1 MDGDIATVTPNHRST
16 IMTLDQLLELLDEIE
31 RINQDETPYTFPQA
45 ITQTVIDDIATAR
58 KHERIKLADAEAKRL
73 RDEDPIVYVDDDG
86 ICH

>member
-1 MDGDIATVTPNHRST
+1 
-16 IMTLDQLLELLDEIE
+16 MTLDQLLELLDEIE
-31 RINQDETPYTFPQA
+31 RINQDETLGAYTFPQA